1 MSESESVK
9 MGNWYND
16 IESAVRNRLELRQI
30 LELPDCSPDA
40 SCSVNVEKVCEK
52 YPLLVPRPF
61 LQKMEKGNPN
71 DPLLLQVIPQER
83 ELLDVDGF
91 VTDPLE
97 EFVQTSQSNFLS
109 KYAGRTLLLTTSQ
122 CAVHCRYCFR
132 RHHVQRNSEPSPLNR
147 ADELL
152 LLTTPEI
159 ILSGGDPL
167 MLDDVELEQ
176 LFWQIKR
183 NPAIRR
189 IRVHTR
195 LPVLIPNRITPS
207 LLRLFRSD
215 RQMANYLVLHL
226 NHPREMDNEFEA
238 SISQL
243 VDQGTPVLVQ
253 SVLLRGVND
262 SLPVLLELYERLIS
276 LRLIPYYLHQLDR
289 VAGAAHFEVATEEGL
304 LLYEQLQRHLPGYAV
319 PKYVRELPGYDHKVV
334 LSRQ

>member
-1 MSESESVK
+1 
-9 MGNWYND
+9 MGNWYNN
-16 IESAVRNRLELRQI
+16 IESAVRDPLELGRI
-30 LELPDCSPDA
+30 LEMPDCSQH
-40 SCSVNVEKVCEK
+40 SGCSVHVKKVCEK

-71 DPLLLQVIPQER
+71 DPLFLQIMPQER
-83 ELLDVDGF
+83 ELLEVDGF

-97 EFVQTSQSNFLS
+97 ESNPTVQSNFLS

-122 CAVHCRYCFR
+122 CAIHCRYCFR
-132 RHHVQRNSEPSPLNR
+132 RHHIQRNSEQSSLSW

-152 LLTTPEI
+152 LLRTPEI

-176 LFWQIKR
+176 LFGQIKR

-189 IRVHTR
+189 IRIHTR

-207 LLRLFRSD
+207 LLGLLRSD
-215 RQMANYLVLHL
+215 RHIANYLVLHL

-289 VAGAAHFEVATEEGL
+289 VAGAAHFEVATEKGL